1 MNNFTLIIPIYN
13 EEKNI
18 YTLYEEIINSEAK
31 KYISKIIFVD
41 DASEDKSLKVLNEI
55 SKNNQLVKIIKNE
68 QNLGQSRSI
77 YSAILEANT
86 KYVLTID
93 GDGQN
98 DPKDISKLIKC
109 YLNNRSYNLIAGI
122 RHNRKDNFIKKITSK
137 IANLI
142 RKFYLNDDCIDT
154 GCALKLFERE
164 VIINFPFFNGI
175 HRFLPAI
182 YKGLNKN
189 CCFINVNHRYRKFGK
204 SKYGTVSR
212 LVFGIRDMIK
222 VKKLIKKN
230 K

>member
-1 MNNFTLIIPIYN
+1 MKKIIIAIDGPAASGKGKI
-13 EEKNI
+13 
-18 YTLYEEIINSEAK
+18 A
-31 KYISKIIFVD
+31 KYISKKWKFRHLDSGLLYRNMAYII
-41 DASEDKSLKVLNEI
+41 LKNGIDLDSVTEI
-55 SKNNQLVKIIKNE
+55 KKIIDKCDFALFKNYRKLRTE
-68 QNLGQSRSI
+68 Q
-77 YSAILEANT
+77 
-86 KYVLTID
+86 
-93 GDGQN
+93 
-98 DPKDISKLIKC
+98 IS
-109 YLNNRSYNLIAGI
+109 
-122 RHNRKDNFIKKITSK
+122 KITSK

-154 GCALKLFERE
+154 GCALKLFERD

-222 VKKLIKKN
+222 VKKLIKNN

>member
-18 YTLYEEIINSEAK
+18 DTLYEEIINSEAK

-98 DPKDISKLIKC
+98 DPNDISKLINF

-122 RHNRKDNFIKKITSK
+122 RYNRKDNFIKKITSK
-137 IANLI
+137 IANSI

-154 GCALKLFERE
+154 GCALKLFERD

-189 CCFINVNHRYRKFGK
+189 CYFINVNHRYRKFGK

-212 LVFGIRDMIK
+212 LVFGVRDMIK
-222 VKKLIKKN
+222 VKKLIKNN